1 MSVTIYF
8 ILFIFISD
16 LYSSGQ
22 IYNNRI
28 IRYLEEPA
36 DSLSLIRDDDR
47 LVAYRLAKD
56 TEKVPLV
63 VFMHQQME
71 E

>member
-1 MSVTIYF
+1 M
-8 ILFIFISD
+8 
-16 LYSSGQ
+16 Q

-28 IRYLEEPA
+28 IRFLEEPA

-47 LVAYRLAKD
+47 LVAYQLNKD
-56 TEKVPLV
+56 MVKAPSV